1 VPPYLR
7 TGAALVLVL
16 LACPLTATE
25 SDDAAPADERES
37 PTLRD
42 PLPPVAPPDAPP
54 PAGELSDEVPPP
66 PPLLPPP
73 SP

>member
-1 VPPYLR
+1 MFPFLR

-16 LACPLTATE
+16 LTCPLVATE
-25 SDDAAPADERES
+25 IGDAAPADERES

-54 PAGELSDEVPPP
+54 PSGELSTEVPPP

>member
-1 VPPYLR
+1 MSPCLR
-7 TGAALVLVL
+7 TAAALVLVL
-16 LACPLTATE
+16 LTGPLLATE
-25 SDDAAPADERES
+25 IDDAAPADERES

-42 PLPPVAPPDAPP
+42 PLPPVAPPDALSPS
-54 PAGELSDEVPPP
+54 GELSNEVPPP